1 MLRWISLFCALIIL
15 PGHAQVL
22 IKDATLRL
30 LPPLVPNTSA
40 YFTIENS
47 GDEPETVVSVNSDI
61 ARNVEIHNHV
71 MTGETMRMERLNE
84 LTLSPGQSITF
95 SPSGLHLM
103 VFGLKQTLVEDQA
116 IKFNLTTKSGLNIAF
131 DAIVVRP

>member
-1 MLRWISLFCALIIL
+1 MLRWISLFCALVIL
-15 PGHAQVL
+15 PGHAQIL

-30 LPPLVPNTSA
+30 LPPLVPNSSA
-40 YFTIENS
+40 YLTLENS

-61 ARNVEIHNHV
+61 ARSVEIHNHV

-84 LTLSPGQSITF
+84 LTLAPGQSVIF
-95 SPSGLHLM
+95 SPGGLHLM

-116 IKFNLTTKSGLNIAF
+116 IRFNLTTKSGLNIPF